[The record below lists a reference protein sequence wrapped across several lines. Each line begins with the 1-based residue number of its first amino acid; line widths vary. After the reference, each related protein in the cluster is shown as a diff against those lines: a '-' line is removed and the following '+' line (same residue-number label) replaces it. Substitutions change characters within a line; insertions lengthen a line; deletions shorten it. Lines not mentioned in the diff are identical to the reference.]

1 MADQLADHDELRYGT
16 LNRDYVATWG
26 SASKT
31 EPMWALNLMH
41 YREKA
46 DYRDGRDVDITGWE
60 ADNLYAPIEP
70 LMSVGAEIAI
80 VAIVVDQPAGGDVRW
95 DRVAI
100 VKYPYR
106 NALAEMDAMPE
117 FQAQHVHKDAGMER
131 TIVAATFPQVDTID
145 TDVAGSATHKSQ
157 LLLQFVGSAD
167 APAVSL
173 DGIAPL
179 ATFDCE
185 GVIIGDGRTWA
196 EARWSLVES
205 ASAEDISAA
214 VAELTTDGDQYVV
227 LLKPQF
233 GDFVKLVAD
242 SA

>member
-1 MADQLADHDELRYGT
+1 
-16 LNRDYVATWG
+16 
-26 SASKT
+26 
-31 EPMWALNLMH
+31 MWALNLMN

-70 LMSVGAEIAI
+70 LMLVGAEIAI
-80 VAIVVDQPAGGDVRW
+80 VAIVVDQVAGDDVRW
-95 DRVAI
+95 DRIAI

-131 TIVAATFPQVDTID
+131 TIVAATFPQPASIDVDM
-145 TDVAGSATHKSQ
+145 AGSATHKSE
-157 LLLQFVGSAD
+157 LLLQFVAAADNPPVSAE
-167 APAVSL
+167 
-173 DGIAPL
+173 GIAPL

-196 EARWSLVES
+196 EARWSVVGG
-205 ASAEDISAA
+205 ASNEDIAAA
-214 VAELTTDGDQYVV
+214 VQQSDTDQYVV
-227 LLKPQF
+227 VLKPQF
-233 GDFVKLVAD
+233 GDFLRLLAD
-242 SA
+242 SAAR